1 MKAKLSDGSAVVVLI
16 GDMND
21 PSKSGIRPRVDPFQT
36 HSLLDC
42 TDVTFILL
50 LAST

>member
-36 HSLLDC
+36 QFAGLYRCYLYLVVS
-42 TDVTFILL
+42 
-50 LAST
+50 